1 MYMQVLSIEHSL
13 ERPQAELGD
22 EALSPIFHRVSA
34 RCPVLHLFG
43 YVHIPSDLVPAKT
56 GTAAPAASAES
67 HRASSSVP
75 ENKAGCYNKIMS
87 AATPDPPLRGSSGG
101 GILRLSRST
110 GLASRRGGAS
120 AMAQRDGA
128 SPSPRKAMNVLDDHE
143 HHNKAGLD
151 GAVAQRRGTP
161 SSFLSPSCTPH
172 GASDAISDEGHSSI
186 CTAAGLCSST
196 ARRDC
201 YTQRRACLH
210 VHGVYPSLQLPQYDR
225 NVSAAQLA
233 AQLETVVLR
242 VLARQGTFVPSQQL
256 VHSVRVVR
264 RFSLYGYRRHA
275 YAFYEVKLIDPD
287 LLPMVADVLQNS
299 TEVGGRRW
307 QLYDAHYRYHS
318 QFMVRWRVNGAAPFL
333 LPPGQCHVRLPTVAE
348 LWQNASSLPASLG
361 TMGRLQEPRHSRAV
375 RSDTAKQP
383 LKDEDEEEHHQVSA
397 RSVQQSQPLFR
408 RLWRPDELDRLTTAE
423 VELDV
428 ASADLLGDSSAI
440 EEEETKVAGVVRSRR
455 SIVGAGDNL
464 SYTRRVIRHYF
475 GEHGVADALRVA
487 DTIAMERHQQDC
499 VHAVAGVFQG
509 VISSTKD
516 AAPAAVTAKTNEP
529 LPPRRYGNVMQI
541 QNGDPTVRW
550 LRHRM
555 LGYLAERTVTNAAV
569 AAALV
574 APLATRAEGGSKA
587 PASIRLSRTSAA
599 PPFLSASRAGSAA
612 QLQEQRAIRA
622 QLVAE
627 YRQPGGGTAMRSPHG
642 SRRGGTGA
650 LRTHSYADGY
660 IAVPP
665 PFAHA
670 PDSGP
675 AVVGG
680 DALYVGFSS
689 ESLQLSVS
697 QRHTQQ
703 SHPEAAAASE
713 SAAVQPSPS
722 SSSYLSLYDEF
733 SPTAR
738 AAVVVAPTQD
748 LLKALAPPHT
758 LSSRPRGKVP
768 TTSDASAATTTPRR
782 SVVSIDEAGESDR
795 GGLQSAQ
802 EMARE
807 LASHADAALT
817 DAAEAAP
824 TAATLALAGS
834 SCSSWSSASASSS
847 ASLSRGRASPDHD
860 SSRSANSEGVD
871 PRNARSSAAE
881 PPERAQEEPCPEASD
896 AVAVVS
902 DAPTQRLLRSCGW
915 RSPRMSEAQRG
926 DVASDAPSS
935 TDAEAIRPSVGVSQE
950 ERSLLLLESCDSYA
964 AAGEVAN
971 AEDDSTPRGQ
981 SRCAAICAAASPTT
995 KPSNRLTPC
1004 RTLAKGD
1011 CIAFVRVRDV
1021 ASSRRLGEVLAVA
1034 RVASL
1039 TAETAELQWLLRL
1052 SETHLAGEEQ
1062 GLVRRGSWL
1071 RSQQTLAAAASTAP
1085 SMGSF
1090 GQQSAAAAHDVLLG
1104 EMVLGN
1110 VRDSVP
1116 ASALEG
1122 DARADLTYATVQ
1134 STPTQHLLAD
1144 EDAGPAL
1151 LALDRGAMGVTAR
1164 QAEPEERCA
1173 SQVVERRRPS
1183 GDVTAVVQVWR
1194 ARCFTDV
1201 AAYHS
1206 GAGAPHTR
1214 HRTHA
1219 GHLSRCSPPLLRV
1232 LCRYAY
1238 HVEARVLTPVSP
1250 DAFTPGSP
1258 ACAGDGRPL
1267 SSSRSVSSFTGKHLE
1282 SGERTA
1288 NAAAARRSSHARA
1301 SSTRALFTQPQPLLP
1316 SSSTPVHLKA
1326 AAASLKSASVP
1337 CSALTQLPVTFSS
1350 AARREASEDGG
1361 EEALLFPS
1369 SSAST
1374 GSSGGSGSK
1383 GAPKRRL
1390 EAACAW
1396 VVGPALPRLAPMRE
1410 GASPQSPS
1418 ETSDTPSPSAAVAT
1432 SPQHAV
1438 DPSPPVVGRLWRVVL
1453 ARMPP
1458 PEFSVQSI
1466 RVVRRVQAVGRMA
1479 AHAFMLQTQA
1489 RRRRRGSSG
1498 TTDDSDGNRIDAAEA
1513 GVVEERGA
1521 SPVLL
1526 FSNASADAGGDGD
1539 EGQPFD
1545 AKPRDGSAAED
1556 AHSGGTAVGAE
1567 GRGATEVVIAS
1578 AASSLARSSSA
1589 APLTSFM
1596 APSRTPTQ
1604 STSSSA
1610 DAVREV
1616 TASQRDFLD
1625 LLQASRHLGEG
1636 DARMV
1641 LLQRGGQLGCIADGM
1656 TRCFTVSTSPRSG
1669 GSGGGSGDMRVSVSA
1684 VAWPWPATTGV
1695 APNDE
1700 AAAPHR
1706 YESVPSLPA
1715 PPASVAGASSG
1726 VRVAPTAAH
1735 APRDP
1740 GAKHDPLSMV
1750 GRRKSA
1756 SHVPGLSLSSTRQPQ
1771 HYLQCTLRVLY
1782 IEVLLHRRA
1791 GEALAATSEVLAV
1804 GLGQATSA
1812 TNSAIAVRVFCVAA
1826 PSHRSGAG
1834 AAPPLSATSSAGGP
1848 QPFLGLTEAVQVV
1861 TVSDE
1866 AALLARVRGEIL
1878 AYDPDL
1884 LISWDGFRYGLG
1896 YLALRYRAVLQR
1908 NLASDLSRV
1917 LQHHDYQRPNADGVS
1932 HFAAAATALGGD
1944 AGGASDMAEHGC
1956 LSVAEDVPADMRR
1969 GCAEADRLA
1978 AARYRSPPPAS
1989 PAGVPLMVGS
1999 GSSGDGGKALPA
2011 QESVQGAT
2019 DMAARSSASSGA
2031 GSSAAFAAPMN
2042 DLDEGDDAVDDGNM
2056 NDLGVKGCVRGRRSG
2071 ASAGQTTEHRCG
2083 HMIHWAHTG
2092 SRWNAQSPLM
2102 VRPHAEVDQGAATS
2116 ASRLPASG
2124 AVATC
2129 PYVNRFGANVEV
2141 AGRICVSLG
2150 KDLLK
2155 EVKMPSYSLP
2165 MAHVQLLGQPL
2176 PYFTDS
2182 YLAELFL
2189 APQCTDAS
2197 GGGERHT
2204 ALRYL
2209 AARVVAPHRIACR
2222 LHWFTKLLEFSRMY
2236 GILAKEVLTRG
2247 SQFRVEATL
2256 LRLAQPLGY
2265 AMLSPSLR
2273 QVHRQ
2278 PRIECVPL
2286 VMQPKSDLYRH
2297 DPVVVLDF
2305 RSLYP
2310 SIILAYNLC
2319 YSTCLGMVQP
2329 QSHGRLGVLPRF
2341 KQSDATLTELLADDG
2356 VVFAPNG
2363 AMFVTPNT
2371 RVGLL
2376 PQMMQAVLDARYE
2389 VQAALKHIAVPSE
2402 DVAMQQRLQEQQLA
2416 LKMLAN
2422 VTYGYSAAS
2431 YTGRMPCVDLAEAIV
2446 SLGRQTLERA
2456 IALIHSTPAW
2466 QAEVVYGDT
2475 DSLFVRLAGRTRAD
2489 AFRIGQEMADAVTQS
2504 NPAPIRLQLE
2514 KVLLP
2519 CLLLVKKR
2527 YAGYMWSSPTQLTP
2541 TFLAKGIETVRRD
2554 QCPATAQLA
2563 ERLLRLLFDGAST
2576 TALRRS
2582 YYAAVERL
2590 QSGTA
2595 NPIQCIFRRAVKLG
2609 RYKDSGDAHLPL
2621 AARLAFQ
2628 QVEKDATQTPYWGER
2643 LPYVVV
2649 RSTTAVDKLADKV
2662 LHPEQLLQVRDTHSL
2677 DAAYYIARH
2686 LNNTLDRIFYL
2697 VGISFTQWY
2706 QAMPRRRTAH
2716 SALLNLPTF
2725 MAAQQRQQHLQSR
2738 VPPGV
2743 GGTASHLFP
2752 LDSASAAL
2760 SPRSRQ
2766 ARFGKLTS
2774 LMKELHHHGSSGLL
2788 SSPCG
2793 GGASAAANAA
2803 AEAEE
2808 VSDSD
2813 VESGEAGQS
2822 TGMEALTRL
2831 SIQEV
2836 IDVDQIATQRS
2847 RRPSSSLADAMPP
2860 LLDGFLKPGQAGSR
2874 SGRRQRWRNVTLDSF
2889 YPRTLCV
2896 ICDEGAVSLDDIG
2909 RQQAVLMHVGV
2920 AGCRASVG
2928 GRPCPSSLFSSTATA
2943 PAAPLPAPLLLPPI
2957 CTRCWS
2963 DPLPLLHH
2971 VQQQCRSIGRQM
2983 DALQGLCARCISSG
2997 GDAGDAAAGAYKRAI
3012 ADMEDMDAF
3021 RMSSTLTR
3029 RSNFPGPMHDGVDG
3043 STPRHVL
3050 AAVELSGEGVLRGCV
3065 SVDCAVGFEKKW
3077 VTAQQAHWEA
3087 LRAFLNRVL

>member
-1 MYMQVLSIEHSL
+1 MYMQVVSIEHSL

-56 GTAAPAASAES
+56 GTAAPAASSES

-75 ENKAGCYNKIMS
+75 ESEVGYDNETIS
-87 AATPDPPLRGSSGG
+87 ATTPDPPLRGSSGG

-110 GLASRRGGAS
+110 GLASQRGGAPT
-120 AMAQRDGA
+120 MAQRDGA
-128 SPSPRKAMNVLDDHE
+128 SPSLRKAMNILDDHE
-143 HHNKAGLD
+143 HHNKAGSD

-161 SSFLSPSCTPH
+161 SSFLLPSCTPH
-172 GASDAISDEGHSSI
+172 GVADAIGDAGHPPI
-186 CTAAGLCSST
+186 FTAVGLCSST

-201 YTQRRACLH
+201 YTPRRACLH

-242 VLARQGTFVPSQQL
+242 VLARQGTFVPGQQL
-256 VHSVRVVR
+256 LHNVRVVR

-348 LWQNASSLPASLG
+348 VWQNGSFLPASLG
-361 TMGRLQEPRHSRAV
+361 TMGGLQEPRHSRAD
-375 RSDTAKQP
+375 RSDAAKQP
-383 LKDEDEEEHHQVSA
+383 LKDEDEEEQHRVSA
-397 RSVQQSQPLFR
+397 RPLQQSQLLFR

-428 ASADLLGDSSAI
+428 AGADLLGHSSAI
-440 EEEETKVAGVVRSRR
+440 EEEETKVAGVVRRR

-475 GEHGVADALRVA
+475 EEHGVADALRVA
-487 DTIAMERHQQDC
+487 DTIATERHQQDC
-499 VHAVAGVFQG
+499 VHAAAGFFQG
-509 VISSTKD
+509 DISSTKD
-516 AAPAAVTAKTNEP
+516 AAPAAVAAKTKES
-529 LPPRRYGNVMQI
+529 LPPKRYGNVMQI
-541 QNGDPTVRW
+541 QNGDSTVRW

-574 APLATRAEGGSKA
+574 APLATRAEGGGEA
-587 PASIRLSRTSAA
+587 PASIRLARTSAA

-627 YRQPGGGTAMRSPHG
+627 YRQPGNGTAMRSPHG
-642 SRRGGTGA
+642 FRREATGA
-650 LRTHSYADGY
+650 LSTHSYAGGY
-660 IAVPP
+660 IAVPSS
-665 PFAHA
+665 FAHA

-675 AVVGG
+675 AVAGG

-703 SHPEAAAASE
+703 SHPEAAAAPE

-722 SSSYLSLYDEF
+722 SSSYPSLYDEF
-733 SPTAR
+733 SPTTR
-738 AAVVVAPTQD
+738 AAVVAAPTQD
-748 LLKALAPPHT
+748 LLKGLAQPHT
-758 LSSRPRGKVP
+758 LSLRPRGRVP
-768 TTSDASAATTTPRR
+768 TTSAASAATTAPRR
-782 SVVSIDEAGESDR
+782 SVVGIDEAGESDR
-795 GGLQSAQ
+795 EGLQSAQ

-807 LASHADAALT
+807 LARHTDAALT
-817 DAAEAAP
+817 CAAGAGPAAP
-824 TAATLALAGS
+824 TVAIVG
-834 SCSSWSSASASSS
+834 SSWSSASPSSS
-847 ASLSRGRASPDHD
+847 ASLSRSRASPNHD
-860 SSRSANSEGVD
+860 SSWSASSEGVD
-871 PRNARSSAAE
+871 PRTARSSAAE
-881 PPERAQEEPCPEASD
+881 PPERAQEESCPEASD

-902 DAPTQRLLRSCGW
+902 DAPTQRLLRSSVW

-926 DVASDAPSS
+926 DVALDAPAS
-935 TDAEAIRPSVGVSQE
+935 TDAEAIRPSAGVSQE
-950 ERSLLLLESCDSYA
+950 ERSLLLLESCDSHA
-964 AAGEVAN
+964 AAGEVED

-981 SRCAAICAAASPTT
+981 SRCAAICAAASPPT

-1004 RTLAKGD
+1004 RALVKGD

-1071 RSQQTLAAAASTAP
+1071 RSQQTLAAAAGRAP
-1085 SMGSF
+1085 SMRGF
-1090 GQQSAAAAHDVLLG
+1090 GQQSAAAAQDVLLG
-1104 EMVLGN
+1104 EMMLGN

-1116 ASALEG
+1116 SSALEG
-1122 DARADLTYATVQ
+1122 DARAALSYATVQ
-1134 STPTQHLLAD
+1134 STPTQHLLAG

-1164 QAEPEERCA
+1164 QADPEESCT
-1173 SQVVERRRPS
+1173 SQLVERRRPS
-1183 GDVTAVVQVWR
+1183 GGVTAVVQVWR
-1194 ARCFTDV
+1194 THCFTDV

-1206 GAGAPHTR
+1206 GAGAPRTQ
-1214 HRTHA
+1214 HRTRF
-1219 GHLSRCSPPLLRV
+1219 GHRSRGSPPLLRV
-1232 LCRYAY
+1232 LCRYVY

-1250 DAFTPGSP
+1250 DAFTPGLP
-1258 ACAGDGRPL
+1258 ACAGDGRPR
-1267 SSSRSVSSFTGKHLE
+1267 SSSRSVSSLAGKHLE
-1282 SGERTA
+1282 TSERTA
-1288 NAAAARRSSHARA
+1288 NAATACRSSHARA

-1326 AAASLKSASVP
+1326 AAASLKSASMP
-1337 CSALTQLPVTFSS
+1337 CSAPAQLHVTFSS
-1350 AARREASEDGG
+1350 AARREVSEDGG

-1374 GSSGGSGSK
+1374 GSSGGSGGK

-1396 VVGPALPRLAPMRE
+1396 VAGPALPLLAPMRE
-1410 GASPQSPS
+1410 GASLQSPP

-1432 SPQHAV
+1432 SPPHAV
-1438 DPSPPVVGRLWRVVL
+1438 EPSPPVIGRLWRVVL
-1453 ARMPP
+1453 ARTPL

-1479 AHAFMLQTQA
+1479 AHACMSQTQA

-1498 TTDDSDGNRIDAAEA
+1498 TTDDNDGNRIDAAEA

-1521 SPVLL
+1521 SPVLML
-1526 FSNASADAGGDGD
+1526 SNASADAGGDGD

-1545 AKPRDGSAAED
+1545 AKPRDDSAAED
-1556 AHSGGTAVGAE
+1556 ARSGDTALGAE
-1567 GRGATEVVIAS
+1567 GRGAAEVVIAS

-1596 APSRTPTQ
+1596 ASSRIPTQ

-1625 LLQASRHLGEG
+1625 LLQAGRHLSEG

-1641 LLQRGGQLGCIADGM
+1641 LLQRGGQLGCIADGV

-1684 VAWPWPATTGV
+1684 VAWPWPTMTGV
-1695 APNDE
+1695 ALNDE
-1700 AAAPHR
+1700 AVALHR

-1715 PPASVAGASSG
+1715 PRASVAGASNG

-1735 APRDP
+1735 ASRDP
-1740 GAKHDPLSMV
+1740 GAEHDSLSMV

-1756 SHVPGLSLSSTRQPQ
+1756 SHVPGLSLSSTHQPQ

-1834 AAPPLSATSSAGGP
+1834 AAPPLPATSSAGGP
-1848 QPFLGLTEAVQVV
+1848 PPFLGLTEAVQVV
-1861 TVSDE
+1861 TVPDE
-1866 AALLARVRGEIL
+1866 ATLLARVRGEIL

-1896 YLALRYRAVLQR
+1896 YLALRYRTVLQR

-1917 LQHHDYQRPNADGVS
+1917 LQHHDYQRPNAAGVS

-1944 AGGASDMAEHGC
+1944 AGGASGMAEHGC
-1956 LSVAEDVPADMRR
+1956 LSVAEDVPTDMRR

-1978 AARYRSPPPAS
+1978 AARYRSSPPAS

-1999 GSSGDGGKALPA
+1999 GRSGDGGKALPA

-2019 DMAARSSASSGA
+2019 DLAARFSASSGA
-2031 GSSAAFAAPMN
+2031 GSSATSAAPMN
-2042 DLDEGDDAVDDGNM
+2042 DLDEGDDVVNDGSM
-2056 NDLGVKGCVRGRRSG
+2056 NDLWVKGCVRGRRSG
-2071 ASAGQTTEHRCG
+2071 ALAGQTTEHRCG
-2083 HMIHWAHTG
+2083 HMIHWARTG
-2092 SRWNAQSPLM
+2092 ARRNAQSPLTA
-2102 VRPHAEVDQGAATS
+2102 RPHAEVDQGAAAST
-2116 ASRLPASG
+2116 SRLPAPG
-2124 AVATC
+2124 AVVTC
-2129 PYVNRFGANVEV
+2129 PYANRFGANVEV

-2150 KDLLK
+2150 KDLRK
-2155 EVKMPSYSLP
+2155 EVKIPSYSLT

-2329 QSHGRLGVLPRF
+2329 QLHGRLGVLPRF

-2363 AMFVTPNT
+2363 AMFVTPDT

-2422 VTYGYSAAS
+2422 VTYGYTAAS

-2514 KVLLP
+2514 MVLLP

-2590 QSGTA
+2590 QSGAA

-2609 RYKDSGDAHLPL
+2609 RYKDSGDAHLPM

-2628 QVEKDATQTPYWGER
+2628 QMEKHATQTPYWGER

-2649 RSTTAVDKLADKV
+2649 RSTTAVEKLADKV

-2686 LNNTLDRIFYL
+2686 LNSTLDRMFYL

-2760 SPRSRQ
+2760 KPRSRH

-2774 LMKELHHHGSSGLL
+2774 LMRELHHHGSSGLL

-2793 GGASAAANAA
+2793 GGASAAANTAAA
-2803 AEAEE
+2803 AEEI
-2808 VSDSD
+2808 SDGD
-2813 VESGEAGQS
+2813 DESGEAGQS
-2822 TGMEALTRL
+2822 TGMEDLTRL

-2847 RRPSSSLADAMPP
+2847 RRPWSTLADAMPP
-2860 LLDGFLKPGQAGSR
+2860 LLDRFLKPGQAGSR
-2874 SGRRQRWRNVTLDSF
+2874 SGRRQRWRDVTLDSF

-2896 ICDEGAVSLDDIG
+2896 ICEEGAVTLDDIG

-2920 AGCRASVG
+2920 TGCQVSVDG
-2928 GRPCPSSLFSSTATA
+2928 TPYLSSILSAATA

-2963 DPLPLLHH
+2963 DPLSLLHH

-2997 GDAGDAAAGAYKRAI
+2997 GDAGDAAADTYKRAI

-3021 RMSSTLTR
+3021 RMSSTLMR
-3029 RSNFPGPMHDGVDG
+3029 RSNFPGRMHDGVDG

-3087 LRAFLNRVL
+3087 LRAFINRVL